1 MSVTLSNSRDD
12 ASSFDRT
19 NLMAFL
25 YVLKKAHRSL
35 VGKDNA
41 QKRFA
46 EIKTP
51 AHARK
56 YIAELMPQLLKE
68 REQHRNKR
76 KNAQQ

>member
-12 ASSFDRT
+12 ESSFDGT

-25 YVLKKAHRSL
+25 YVLKKAHLSL
-35 VGKDNA
+35 VGKDDA
-41 QKRFA
+41 HKRFL

-56 YIAELMPQLLKE
+56 YIAELMPQLLEE
-68 REQHRNKR
+68 REKRRNTR
-76 KNAQQ
+76 R